1 MFMLIFACLSL
12 LAGPLLYQLVNRSPR
27 ALNAIDGF
35 VFVSISGLLLLHMF
49 AESEQSFGFLN
60 LVVLALGLFGPLL
73 LERFFHRI
81 EHEVHLATMILG
93 AVGFLIHTS
102 IDGAAL
108 ALNHVEDA
116 MAHRG
121 SSLVSLASAIVIHR
135 LPVGLT
141 LWWLLKPRFGM
152 PIAFFSLVC
161 AVAATI
167 GGYLLA
173 EGPVVQSLEYAFPW
187 VEAFVAG
194 SILHVVLFRFHLHGE
209 EHDHS
214 HCDSHAH
221 EHDDTHAHEHDDTHV
236 HEHDDTHAHE
246 HDPEK
251 GRSSAYFMSAEGFGN
266 LLGLALLVFI
276 FVSMPASHGH
286 HHSEISFFATF
297 FSLAAESAP
306 ALLFAYVAGIFI
318 YGFFPESSVQWMKK
332 GGRVQQAAKG
342 MLVGLPLPICSC
354 GVLPY
359 YQALVK
365 KGAPPA
371 AAIAFLI
378 ATPELGLDAVF
389 LSLPLLGKELMVI
402 RLVASAVIAF
412 VVAAIVSRFLKERKT
427 LPVLTES
434 LPRSFSE
441 RTRRGAQFALVE
453 LVDTTAPW
461 MLLGL
466 VLAALAGPLVRQFGL
481 AALPPV
487 LEVFLFSGIGLVVYV
502 CASGATPLVAA
513 LLVAGVSPG
522 AGLAFLLTGPATNIS
537 TFGILSELH
546 GKRIALLFA
555 ALMLSAALT
564 AGIVTNLLLPDYVGV
579 IHLGGE
585 GHDLSEH
592 GTSFVQVTALVL
604 VAMLFL
610 SSFVRQGGRKFFG
623 HVLGDQ
629 MGH

>member
-12 LAGPLLYQLVNRSPR
+12 LAGPLLYQLINRSPR

-35 VFVSISGLLLLHMF
+35 VFVSISGLLVLHLL
-49 AESEQSFGFLN
+49 AESEQSFGFLS
-60 LVVLALGLFGPLL
+60 LGVLALGLFGPLL

-93 AVGFLIHTS
+93 AVGFLVHTS

-108 ALNHVEDA
+108 ALNHVEDS
-116 MAHRG
+116 MTHGGG
-121 SSLVSLASAIVIHR
+121 SVISLASAIVIHR

-173 EGPVVQSLEYAFPW
+173 EGPVVQSLEYTFPW

-209 EHDHS
+209 DHHHG

-221 EHDDTHAHEHDDTHV
+221 EQDVSHPHRRDTEEGQPSTH
-236 HEHDDTHAHE
+236 
-246 HDPEK
+246 
-251 GRSSAYFMSAEGFGN
+251 FMSAEGFGN
-266 LLGLALLVFI
+266 LLGLSLLAFI

-286 HHSEISFFATF
+286 HHGDISFFTTF
-297 FSLAAESAP
+297 YSLAAESAP

-318 YGFFPESSVQWMKK
+318 YGFFPESSVQWMRK
-332 GGRVQQAAKG
+332 GGRVRQAAKG

-402 RLVASAVIAF
+402 RLIASGVIAF
-412 VVAAIVSRFLKERKT
+412 VVAAIVSRFLKQRKT

-434 LPRSFSE
+434 LPRSVSE
-441 RTRRGAQFALVE
+441 RTKRGAHFALVE

-466 VLAALAGPLVRQFGL
+466 MLAALAGPLVQQFGL
-481 AALPPV
+481 AALHPI

-513 LLVAGVSPG
+513 LLAAGVSPG

-546 GKRIALLFA
+546 GKKIAILFA

-564 AGIVTNLLLPDYVGV
+564 AGIMTNLLLPDYVGV

-592 GTSFVQVTALVL
+592 GASFVQVIALVL